1 MSYLGDSKGFYI
13 ENERVESMKK
23 TGILILGLLILLLS
37 TIDASAAKSR
47 TTATAYAVLVPLI
60 TGVPVIQGAGQLYN
74 GQSLK
79 AGGFFINGMIGAQ
92 LLFSE
97 YSSLQY
103 LGIGMVLGGYVWSIY
118 DANVS
123 PKKFDQQRL
132 KSGPSNVNSAPPQI
146 LIGSYNLRF

>member
-1 MSYLGDSKGFYI
+1 MGKGEI
-13 ENERVESMKK
+13 MEK

-37 TIDASAAKSR
+37 TTDASAAKSR

>member
-1 MSYLGDSKGFYI
+1 ML
-13 ENERVESMKK
+13 K
-23 TGILILGLLILLLS
+23 TGILTLGLLILLLS
-37 TIDASAAKSR
+37 TTDASAAKSR

-60 TGVPVIQGAGQLYN
+60 TGVPVIQGAGQIYN
-74 GQSLK
+74 GLYLKDNRQYLK

-123 PKKFDQQRL
+123 PQKFDQQRL